1 MIIKSTSR
9 KSNSFSQLFS
19 YLHRKESFEARA
31 FNMYGRTQKELLREF
46 LENAKYLK
54 NSRGKVYLYHE
65 IISLEKELENSKEM
79 LFDLAKKY
87 THLRAENHL
96 VYAVMHNDTRN
107 PHIHLIISANEIQ
120 NDKRK
125 RLSKT
130 HFKEVQKELEEYKN
144 QKYLHLSKTYIYENK
159 QDTLKTSRAEQE
171 MKHKRNKTPKK
182 EYLRD
187 ELEKIFL
194 NTTSQ
199 KYLENALNNK
209 GFSIYSRA
217 STIGVIFENKKYRLK
232 TLGLDRSYKQT
243 LMNIQR
249 IEKREEK
256 RTQTKKSRANLREAN
271 NHKYQDKNLSR

>member
-19 YLHRKESFEARA
+19 YLHREESFEARS
-31 FNMYGRTQKELLREF
+31 FNMYGRTKQELLREF

-65 IISLEKELENSKEM
+65 IISLEKELENSREM

-87 THLRAENHL
+87 IQLRAENHL
-96 VYAVMHNDTRN
+96 VYAVVHNDTRH

-120 NDKRK
+120 KDKRK
-125 RLSKT
+125 RLTKT

-159 QDTLKTSRAEQE
+159 QDILKTSRAEQE
-171 MKHKRNKTPKK
+171 MKHKRNQTPKK

-187 ELEKIFL
+187 KLEKIFL
-194 NTTSQ
+194 NSTSQ
-199 KYLENALNNK
+199 KYLENALRNK

-232 TLGLDRSYKQT
+232 TLGLDRSYRQT

-249 IEKREEK
+249 VEKREEK
-256 RTQTKKSRANLREAN
+256 RTQTKKSRANLRETN
-271 NHKYQDKNLSR
+271 NHKYQDRNHSR